1 MKSRFFN
8 ASVAIFLTIVLVAP
22 SGLLVAPPK
31 AHAIAAAVAIIE
43 DIPTWVSTAAEVIE
57 STITAVASVSSDAAL
72 IALQVNAYV
81 LQPLAFV
88 LSGNLLKAMTAGT
101 IAFVIGKANGTGLPQ
116 FVADIQASLQTVSD
130 SQALSFFDQYIRS
143 SQSPWNTAIISQLSK
158 EYLNKTSLAG
168 FWAQNMD
175 TLRRTSP
182 NIYGYLGG
190 RWMQGGVGSWFA
202 LTTQTQNN
210 PYSSYGAAQNQL
222 AALIG
227 PGVGGAVGARIADVA
242 RNGGFVSWCGGSDGF
257 LGSMSTGAASRA
269 AITGVDP
276 AGEAAYDRA
285 YNAAIAEEPDDIEG
299 AKTLGNIAKANAK
312 TEAFARISAANAN
325 NNIIGSAVAPG
336 DPCTNAD
343 GTTGTIKTPGSV
355 IVAGLNKALGG
366 QQDNV
371 ARMGNVGP
379 QINQILANIGEV
391 LKTVQFASQ
400 ILGGPG
406 SGGLFG
412 VDKPTPGQTR
422 SALSAYA
429 NSSGNLGVTNS
440 TVLTS
445 AAALPSS
452 GSDMLNRVAR
462 YETAISTIRGA
473 ANTASTNVVS
483 LMGFCVA
490 QQQIAS
496 STLSNGNPTDLANL
510 ASFMSASTAQVNA
523 AQTALSTQIAPVLS
537 RTDSASTTI
546 AAARALVQKIQT
558 GYSDTDVAAAEYA
571 TDLEML
577 RTMPPS
583 LDDLAVA
590 LQDSTL
596 LPGSIA
602 TANPPGSLV
611 VSGIYLIDRLN
622 LIGAN
627 ADALQPVCTA
637 PAPTF
642 TSVPIPTP

>member
-1 MKSRFFN
+1 
-8 ASVAIFLTIVLVAP
+8 
-22 SGLLVAPPK
+22 
-31 AHAIAAAVAIIE
+31 
-43 DIPTWVSTAAEVIE
+43 
-57 STITAVASVSSDAAL
+57 
-72 IALQVNAYV
+72 
-81 LQPLAFV
+81 
-88 LSGNLLKAMTAGT
+88 
-101 IAFVIGKANGTGLPQ
+101 
-116 FVADIQASLQTVSD
+116 
-130 SQALSFFDQYIRS
+130 
-143 SQSPWNTAIISQLSK
+143 
-158 EYLNKTSLAG
+158 
-168 FWAQNMD
+168 
-175 TLRRTSP
+175 
-182 NIYGYLGG
+182 
-190 RWMQGGVGSWFA
+190 
-202 LTTQTQNN
+202 
-210 PYSSYGAAQNQL
+210 
-222 AALIG
+222 
-227 PGVGGAVGARIADVA
+227 VGARIADVA

-257 LGSMSTGAASRA
+257 LGSMSTGAASGANA
-269 AITGVDP
+269 AAVDT
-276 AGEAAYDRA
+276 AGAAAYNNA
-285 YNAAIAEEPDDIEG
+285 YENSIADGDSVEEAQTLARIAEG
-299 AKTLGNIAKANAK
+299 NAK
-312 TEAFARISAANAN
+312 TDAFNRAKAANTGN
-325 NNIIGSAVAPG
+325 TVLGVSPG

>member
-1 MKSRFFN
+1 MKPHLLSRALAILLTAVLLVPQVFLIAPQPAHAFFSTVLDPSN
-8 ASVAIFLTIVLVAP
+8 LVANTISVIRETISSVA
-22 SGLLVAPPK
+22 
-31 AHAIAAAVAIIE
+31 AV
-43 DIPTWVSTAAEVIE
+43 T
-57 STITAVASVSSDAAL
+57 SDAAL

-101 IAFVIGKANGTGLPQ
+101 IAFVIGKANGTGIPQ
-116 FVADIQASLQTVSD
+116 FVADIQVSLQTISD
-130 SQALSFFDQYIRS
+130 AQALSFFDQYIRS

-190 RWMQGGVGSWFA
+190 NWMLGGVGSWFA

-210 PYSSYGAAQNQL
+210 PYMAYGAAQNQL
-222 AALIG
+222 GALIG
-227 PGVGGAVGARIADVA
+227 PGVGGATGARVADLA
-242 RNGGFVSWCGGSDGF
+242 RNGGFVSWCGSSDGF
-257 LGSMSTGAASRA
+257 LGSMTTGVVSGAAA
-269 AITGVDP
+269 AAVDQ
-276 AGEAAYDRA
+276 AANDAYDQA
-285 YNAAIAEEPDDIEG
+285 YNAAVAAGNESSAVALANAAASA
-299 AKTLGNIAKANAK
+299 AKTDAFNRAK
-312 TEAFARISAANAN
+312 AANAGN
-325 NNIIGSAVAPG
+325 TVLGVSPG
-336 DPCTNAD
+336 DPCTNSD

-366 QQDNV
+366 EQDNV

-412 VDKPTPGQTR
+412 VNQPTSGQTR
-422 SALSAYA
+422 SALQAYA
-429 NSSGNLGVTNS
+429 NSAGNLGVTNS

-452 GSDMLNRVAR
+452 GSDMLDRVAQ
-462 YETAISTIRGA
+462 YETAMNTVRGA
-473 ANTASTNVVS
+473 VNTASTNVMS
-483 LMGFCVA
+483 LMDFCIA

-510 ASFMSASTAQVNA
+510 ASFMSVSTAQVNA
-523 AQTALSTQIAPVLS
+523 AQGALSTQIAPILS
-537 RTDSASTTI
+537 RTNSASTTI

-558 GYSDTDVAAAEYA
+558 GLNSGTDTASATYAA
-571 TDLEML
+571 DLETL
-577 RTMPPS
+577 RTMPPT
-583 LDDLAVA
+583 LADLATA
-590 LQDSTL
+590 QQDSVI
-596 LPGSIA
+596 SSA
-602 TANPPGSLV
+602 TTAVAEPPGSLT
-611 VSGIYLIDRLN
+611 VSGAFLIERLN

-627 ADALQPVCTA
+627 AATLQPVCTA
-637 PAPTF
+637 PVPTF
-642 TSVPIPTP
+642 MTPTP